1 MTKLEY
7 SLEDESKRLKRGCD
21 LCSHLL
27 CVVKEKN
34 KMTFRTLFD
43 SIARHRRLTVSGLL
57 MTLFVLCAPVLTSA
71 QYRDDDDYYRRGGR
85 NDRYER
91 RNDRYN
97 NRRNQNYY
105 GRTVREAI
113 RRIED
118 NSDNF
123 NDRIDGALDRSR
135 VNGRRREDQILNIA
149 KNFEETADDLNDRY
163 GEGRNLENSRN
174 LAQRLLDDG
183 TRLDRFIRR
192 QRLDNR
198 TEQLWNQISQDLR
211 IVADAYGY
219 RARGG
224 YNDDYYD
231 RDDDYNRRGNRR
243 AADVLGTI
251 FGYPRN

>member
-1 MTKLEY
+1 MTL
-7 SLEDESKRLKRGCD
+7 
-21 LCSHLL
+21 
-27 CVVKEKN
+27 
-34 KMTFRTLFD
+34 RTLFN

-57 MTLFVLCAPVLTSA
+57 LALFVLCAPVLTSA
-71 QYRDDDDYYRRGGR
+71 QYRDDDYRRGGR

-91 RNDRYN
+91 RNDRRN
-97 NRRNQNYY
+97 NRGNQDYY
-105 GRTVREAI
+105 RRTVREAI

-192 QRLDNR
+192 QRLDGR

-211 IVADAYGY
+211 VVADAYGY
-219 RARGG
+219 RTRAGYNNGG

-231 RDDDYNRRGNRR
+231 RDDDYNRRGNNRSR
-243 AADVLGTI
+243 TADVLGNI
-251 FGYPRN
+251 LGFPRN

>member
-1 MTKLEY
+1 M
-7 SLEDESKRLKRGCD
+7 
-21 LCSHLL
+21 
-27 CVVKEKN
+27 N
-34 KMTFRTLFD
+34 FQTLFN
-43 SIARHRRLTVSGLL
+43 SIACHRRLTLSGLL
-57 MTLFVLCAPVLTSA
+57 LTLFVLCAPVSSSA
-71 QYRDDDDYYRRGGR
+71 QYRDDDYRRGGR

-91 RNDRYN
+91 RNDRYD
-97 NRRNQNYY
+97 NRRNQDYY
-105 GRTVREAI
+105 RRTVRDAI

-163 GEGRNLENSRN
+163 GEGRNLDNSRN

-183 TRLDRFIRR
+183 SRLDNFIRR
-192 QRLDNR
+192 QRLDGR
-198 TEQLWNQISQDLR
+198 TEQLWSQISQDLR

-219 RARGG
+219 RARGGYGG

-251 FGYPRN
+251 FGYPRD